1 MKKNRKKICIYQKF
15 VVNLH
20 CLSKTR
26 GSGTPKTNTKNNE
39 KMNKTYLTKSYG
51 EILLTTATINRNF
64 RIKVAG
70 MVNGERGNK
79 LVGVRG
85 LLEILGTWAK
95 LMKFVLRAFDCLTDK
110 CVCKIYGGA
119 KVTFYAK

>member
-1 MKKNRKKICIYQKF
+1 
-15 VVNLH
+15 
-20 CLSKTR
+20 
-26 GSGTPKTNTKNNE
+26 
-39 KMNKTYLTKSYG
+39 MNKIYFTKSYG
-51 EILLTTATINRNF
+51 EICLTTATINRNF

-70 MVNGERGNK
+70 LVNGTRVNK

-85 LLEILGTWAK
+85 LLAILGSWAK
-95 LMKFVLRAFDCLTDK
+95 VVKFALRAFDCLADK

>member
-1 MKKNRKKICIYQKF
+1 
-15 VVNLH
+15 
-20 CLSKTR
+20 
-26 GSGTPKTNTKNNE
+26 
-39 KMNKTYLTKSYG
+39 MNKYYMTKSFG
-51 EILLTTATINRNF
+51 EIQLTTAVINKNF

-70 MVNGERGNK
+70 IVDGARVNK

-85 LLEILGTWAK
+85 LLAVLGSWAK
-95 LMKFVLRAFDCLTDK
+95 VVKFVLRAFDCMADK

>member
-1 MKKNRKKICIYQKF
+1 
-15 VVNLH
+15 
-20 CLSKTR
+20 
-26 GSGTPKTNTKNNE
+26 
-39 KMNKTYLTKSYG
+39 MNKTYMTKSYG
-51 EILLTTATINRNF
+51 EIVLNTATINRNF

-70 MVNGERGNK
+70 LVDGVRVNK

-85 LLEILGTWAK
+85 LLKILGTWAK
-95 LMKFVLRAFDCLTDK
+95 VVKFVLRAFDCLADK